1 MARWAPEE
9 TDTMA
14 AIAAEVIAQVG
25 TNRTV
30 IGVDGQDGTDLEHVA
45 ATLVAGFEQHGV
57 SAMAAAA
64 PSTDPDTLRAEVV
77 TPFRTTG
84 AGDGVLVVHGHGLLA
99 PGAAGS
105 GAGRCGWSR
114 KPVGWNA
121 GRTSRSPP
129 PPSSTSPIPSTLV
142 ASGTTPADRRW

>member
-30 IGVDGQDGTDLEHVA
+30 VGIDGQDGTDLEHVA
-45 ATLVAGFEQHGV
+45 AALVAGFEQHGI

-64 PSTDPDTLRAEVV
+64 PSSDVDVLRSDLV

-84 AGDGVLVVHGHGLLA
+84 AGDGVLVVHGHGVLGQ
-99 PGAAGS
+99 GARALWRWSMWVEQES
-105 GAGRCGWSR
+105 GRLERRADVKIAASAVLDVTDPEHPRR
-114 KPVGWNA
+114 EWNDA
-121 GRTSRSPP
+121 C
-129 PPSSTSPIPSTLV
+129 
-142 ASGTTPADRRW
+142 

>member
-1 MARWAPEE
+1 MARWAPQE

-30 IGVDGQDGTDLEHVA
+30 VGVDGQDGTDLERVA
-45 ATLVAGFEQHGV
+45 AGLVAGFQQHGV

-64 PSTDPDTLRAEVV
+64 PSSDVDILRADLV

-84 AGDGVLVVHGHGLLA
+84 AGAGVLVVHGHGTLA
-99 PGAAGS
+99 PGARGLWRWSLWVEQES
-105 GAGRCGWSR
+105 GRLERRADVKVAASAVLDVTDPEHPRR
-114 KPVGWNA
+114 EWNDA
-121 GRTSRSPP
+121 C
-129 PPSSTSPIPSTLV
+129 
-142 ASGTTPADRRW
+142 

>member
-14 AIAAEVIAQVG
+14 AIANEVIAQVG

-30 IGVDGQDGTDLEHVA
+30 IGIDGQDGVDLEHVA
-45 ATLVAGFEQHGV
+45 AALVVGFEQHGV

-64 PSTDPDTLRAEVV
+64 PSADVDELRSGVV

-84 AGDGVLVVHGHGLLA
+84 AGDGVLVVHGHGVLGV
-99 PGAAGS
+99 GARGLWRWSMWVEHES
-105 GAGRCGWSR
+105 GRLERRADVKIAASAVLDVTDPDHPRR
-114 KPVGWNA
+114 DWNDA
-121 GRTSRSPP
+121 C
-129 PPSSTSPIPSTLV
+129 
-142 ASGTTPADRRW
+142 